1 MMSKTQKQFQVS
13 PRSQSGAVLVIGLIM
28 LLLITIIGMAS
39 VRGTNMQEIMA
50 GNMRDRNLAFQTAE
64 SGLRI
69 GEATIETLGGNPF
82 SGNGLWRDLN
92 ITKAGNPI
100 AVHQWTATEWT
111 TANNAI
117 TVVDASFPVAPS
129 YAIEYIFVP
138 PKAIAEAVGSCAE
151 LDCQAPKFDFYRLS
165 SRGTGAS
172 GLSEVV
178 LQSFYRTVINN

>member
-1 MMSKTQKQFQVS
+1 MSKTQKQFQIS

-64 SGLRI
+64 SGLRVA
-69 GEATIETLGGNPF
+69 EASIETLGGNAF
-82 SGNGLWRDLN
+82 SGSGLWRDLN
-92 ITKAGNPI
+92 ISKPGNPLP
-100 AVHQWTATEWT
+100 VHQWNSFDWK
-111 TANNAI
+111 TANNII
-117 TVVDASFPVAPS
+117 TVSDASFSVAPV

-151 LDCQAPKFDFYRLS
+151 LDCQAPKFDFYRVS

-178 LQSFYRTVINN
+178 LQSFYKTVINN